1 MKKTLLSAMA
11 AGALAFGGAASA
23 QDLGRVL
30 GDILSNIG
38 NQSQYYGHGSS
49 PPPGSPDAGEGR
61 VFSEGGRW
69 IYEDQFGR
77 RSVIPGEVVF
87 GPQGPMYRDAWGNW
101 VHVASGSAYDRDG
114 DGVADTSD
122 RYPTDRRY
130 W

>member
-1 MKKTLLSAMA
+1 MKKFLLSAAA

-23 QDLGRVL
+23 QDLGRILSDV
-30 GDILSNIG
+30 LSNIG
-38 NQSQYYGHGSS
+38 QPAYNQGYGSV
-49 PPPGSPDAGEGR
+49 PAPGAPEAQGR

-69 IYEDQFGR
+69 IHEDQYGR

-87 GPQGPMYRDAWGNW
+87 GLEGPMYRDAWGNW
-101 VHVASGSAYDRDG
+101 VHVGSGSPYDRDG
-114 DGVADTSD
+114 DGVADSRD

>member
-1 MKKTLLSAMA
+1 MKKILLSAAA

-23 QDLGRVL
+23 QDLGRIL
-30 GDILSNIG
+30 GDILSNVG
-38 NQSQYYGHGSS
+38 QPTYNYGQTV

-77 RSVIPGEVVF
+77 RSVIPGDVVF
-87 GPQGPMYRDAWGNW
+87 SAQGPMYKDAWGNW
-101 VHVASGSAYDRDG
+101 VHVASGSPYDRDG